1 MEGAVLTSEEQIL
14 LILGRANQ
22 VKYPSLMENVEQF
35 RTLAIE
41 TEDISELV
49 ENLLVFTEEAQKMVV
64 LARLMNTL
72 ESIAT
77 KTKTSTTTYANR
89 YINKAK
95 TALYTTLCF

>member
-1 MEGAVLTSEEQIL
+1 MEKNGDGEKSVIPL
-14 LILGRANQ
+14 L
-22 VKYPSLMENVEQF
+22 KCF
-35 RTLAIE
+35 
-41 TEDISELV
+41 ELSKRPDMD
-49 ENLLVFTEEAQKMVV
+49 NFQAQKMVV
-64 LARLMNTL
+64 LARLMNKL

>member
-49 ENLLVFTEEAQKMVV
+49 ENLLVFTEEVNV
-64 LARLMNTL
+64 
-72 ESIAT
+72 
-77 KTKTSTTTYANR
+77 TSF
-89 YINKAK
+89 I
-95 TALYTTLCF
+95 LCFMHTLSKEL